1 MYTDYTK
8 MDEFAVLQKYLPLK
22 DHLAAYLLVKTTVN
36 CEDDLDF
43 RLASLDKTVRKFSH
57 RGWTDMKDMVM
68 GIKCTVNDEGF
79 GFVWVRHTDRGGDKR
94 VTLDKIDVMTDEWY
108 QFKYP
113 LMDNYHTE
121 TRIMLSGN
129 IASFTLAIM
138 NTALRVRH
146 DAGINELP
154 SGFCSFDT
162 NSYGSFNKAVVYVDD
177 NGSPLLDLD
186 AEEKIYVSPGAIK
199 NSLS

>member
-1 MYTDYTK
+1 
-8 MDEFAVLQKYLPLK
+8 
-22 DHLAAYLLVKTTVN
+22 
-36 CEDDLDF
+36 
-43 RLASLDKTVRKFSH
+43 
-57 RGWTDMKDMVM
+57 MKDMVM

-113 LMDNYHTE
+113 LIDNYHTE

-138 NTALRVRH
+138 NTSLRVRH
-146 DAGINELP
+146 DAGINDLP
-154 SGFCSFDT
+154 SWAKSFDT
-162 NSYGSFNKAVVYVDD
+162 NSYGTYNKAVVYVNDD
-177 NGSPLLDLD
+177 GSPLLDLV
-186 AEEKIYVSPGAIK
+186 AEVKIGVGPGGLLKEI
-199 NSLS
+199 S

>member
-1 MYTDYTK
+1 

-36 CEDDLDF
+36 CQDDLDF
-43 RLASLDKTVRKFSH
+43 RMASLDTTVRKFSH
-57 RGWTDMKDMVM
+57 TGWAEMKDMVV
-68 GIKCTVNDEGF
+68 GIKCTVTDEGF
-79 GFVWVRHTDRGGDKR
+79 GFVWVRHTDRTGDKS
-94 VTLDKIDVMTDEWY
+94 VTLDKIDVLNNEWY

-129 IASFTLAIM
+129 ISSFTLAIM

-146 DAGINELP
+146 DAGINEMP
-154 SGFCSFDT
+154 SWTKSFDT
-162 NSYGSFNKAVVYVDD
+162 NTYGSYNKAIVYVDD
-177 NGSPLLDLD
+177 NGKALLDLN
-186 AEEKIYVSPGAIK
+186 AEEKISIGPGGAVIK
-199 NSLS
+199 SDLC